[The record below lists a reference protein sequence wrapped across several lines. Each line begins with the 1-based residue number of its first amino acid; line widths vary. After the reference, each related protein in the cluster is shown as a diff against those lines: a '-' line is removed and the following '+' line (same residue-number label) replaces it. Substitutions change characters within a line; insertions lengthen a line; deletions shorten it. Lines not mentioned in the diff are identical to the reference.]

1 MLSLAAVSA
10 SYGSVPAVAGVS
22 IEVGE
27 GEAVGLLGANGA
39 GKSTTLRAISGL
51 VRLTSGTISFLGTD
65 TASLPPYKITELGI
79 AHVPEGR
86 QVFPEMT
93 VQENLEIGAY
103 VPKAK
108 AERSH
113 TLELVFNIF
122 PVLAERRK
130 QLAGTMSGGE
140 QQMLAVGRGLM
151 LKPRLL
157 MLDEPSLGLA
167 PVVTD
172 ITFQKIAGDPRHGHG
187 DSVGRAERQPRAE
200 LGAARLCVGKRQG
213 DHARHQRRTG
223 EQQAGP
229 GGVSRD
235 VAASPPS
242 LKLRRAAFAPLACQ
256 PKLRGAKA
264 GGEGGIRTPDT
275 VARMPHFECGA
286 FNRSATSPEPEKS
299 LKKPDLDGCYVTKQ
313 TKTNKALAAYI
324 VRSQQPRPSAAMSML
339 NTLKFDRIGK
349 ELRGLLLTLC
359 MVAAVTA
366 LIYTLIIE
374 TGLGHGSVVYLIPV
388 VIAATRWG
396 IVPAIFAAVCG
407 VLASAFFFFP
417 PLYTFRI
424 TDPHEVLNL
433 ALFIFVAVVVSHL
446 ATRLKRQLEVSRQRE
461 IDLRD
466 LYAFSR
472 RLAVAFDVS
481 DIHAAIE
488 DHLATVMQRKVV
500 LFASAR
506 EAAAQQRAAQRR
518 HGAGA
523 SPRRSS

>member
-108 AERSH
+108 AERSQ

-167 PVVTD
+167 PVITD
-172 ITFQKIAGDPRHGHG
+172 ITFQKIAEIHAMGTAVLLVEQNVSRALSLVQRAYVLESGKVIMHGT
-187 DSVGRAERQPRAE
+187 SAE
-200 LGAARLCVGKRQG
+200 LA
-213 DHARHQRRTG
+213 
-223 EQQAGP
+223 
-229 GGVSRD
+229 
-235 VAASPPS
+235 
-242 LKLRRAAFAPLACQ
+242 
-256 PKLRGAKA
+256 
-264 GGEGGIRTPDT
+264 
-275 VARMPHFECGA
+275 
-286 FNRSATSPEPEKS
+286 NN
-299 LKKPDLDGCYVTKQ
+299 KQ
-313 TKTNKALAAYI
+313 VQAAY
-324 VRSQQPRPSAAMSML
+324 
-339 NTLKFDRIGK
+339 
-349 ELRGLLLTLC
+349 
-359 MVAAVTA
+359 
-366 LIYTLIIE
+366 
-374 TGLGHGSVVYLIPV
+374 LG
-388 VIAATRWG
+388 
-396 IVPAIFAAVCG
+396 
-407 VLASAFFFFP
+407 
-417 PLYTFRI
+417 
-424 TDPHEVLNL
+424 
-433 ALFIFVAVVVSHL
+433 
-446 ATRLKRQLEVSRQRE
+446 
-461 IDLRD
+461 
-466 LYAFSR
+466 
-472 RLAVAFDVS
+472 
-481 DIHAAIE
+481 
-488 DHLATVMQRKVV
+488 M
-500 LFASAR
+500 
-506 EAAAQQRAAQRR
+506 
-518 HGAGA
+518 
-523 SPRRSS
+523 